1 VGAIPKSQKKHEEY
15 DEYAAR
21 ISESFAAAWRF
32 FEKHRNPRTSADWD
46 RLTIALSDYRDTFTS
61 DLIIVVVDELE
72 REYKHEITRR
82 PAL

>member
-1 VGAIPKSQKKHEEY
+1 LG
-15 DEYAAR
+15 
-21 ISESFAAAWRF
+21 
-32 FEKHRNPRTSADWD
+32 
-46 RLTIALSDYRDTFTS
+46 DYRDSFTS